1 MWLKSFFDPLYRW
14 LTDYMGAC
22 GFILY
27 GGGKGD
33 APAPDPRMGQAALE
47 QIALNRQIFEDYQ
60 ANDRPWMQRV
70 ANEALGISRGNAE
83 RSQALS
89 DYQLDMMKFNDGRW
103 RTTGVPFEDELLEGV
118 RRFDSD
124 GYKQDQVASAR
135 ADVGMAFD
143 QLGLQA
149 GRNAGRMG
157 INRVLRTTND
167 VGLEKAKATAA
178 AANKTR
184 QAAEQVGLS
193 TKMQMYG
200 GMRGLAGLGATNAQL
215 GIASMGAAQGAA
227 SGMMGAG
234 TGFLGANNAA
244 QGAMNSGVSAGIQGL
259 GSFTGLQQNAAQ
271 INNQNDPFATLL
283 GAAAGVGTS
292 WALGRS
298 DRRLKADITHVGV
311 DEATG
316 LNLYEFKYI
325 DGTKRFRGVM
335 ADEVEAR
342 YPQAV
347 VTMPDG
353 YKAVNYALL
362 GIEMVEVAGETT

>member
-33 APAPDPRMGQAALE
+33 APAPDPRMGQAALG
-47 QIALNRQIFEDYQ
+47 QIALNREIFHDYQ
-60 ANDRPWMQRV
+60 TNDRPWMQSI

-200 GMRGLAGLGATNAQL
+200 GMRGLAGLGVTNAQL

-283 GAAAGVGTS
+283 GAGTTLGAT
-292 WALGRS
+292 WLGR
-298 DRRLKADITHVGV
+298 R
-311 DEATG
+311 
-316 LNLYEFKYI
+316 
-325 DGTKRFRGVM
+325 
-335 ADEVEAR
+335 
-342 YPQAV
+342 
-347 VTMPDG
+347 
-353 YKAVNYALL
+353 
-362 GIEMVEVAGETT
+362 